1 MGTSGPVITNFEVIK
16 KEEKEENTKKE
27 PEEEEEDE
35 EEEEEE
41 EDEEEEEKKEENKFY
56 EEIKKKNKKEKIN
69 INELLKQ
76 LENELIKVNKKI
88 NYYNKQKYILE
99 SKIKK
104 IKDQNKKNKVQ
115 KQMHNDNNDKVKNEQ
130 IIIKKMLKRKK
141 YIDTSKALKMESTD
155 QDLFILGLISQNLED
170 RGILSA
176 IEKKGN
182 FEEQINDFSWF
193 QYLINDNK
201 KKFVLDFKFDK
212 QKSKELLKNK
222 KEYKKFEKKLK
233 SKLSK
238 DFNISEKKIF
248 LDATLSEKGRFRV
261 QIIFQS
267 EEFNSLDKNQ
277 FINKFKSDP
286 DFAEL
291 NCLKGI
297 YEDVVMGIIKLS
309 KNQLDPQGNRKYGW
323 GVGEKRAGIDYEPPI
338 GWNGIGLKVKGRYD
352 NGDDTWIGMSNA
364 PGEWCVAYH
373 GVGRG
378 QSSYNVKKATGEIIK
393 GKEFKPGAGQVH
405 KNCLDIFHPGT
416 GQKVGKESIVHL
428 ILKLLKIMLEYQI

>member
-212 QKSKELLKNK
+212 QKARN
-222 KEYKKFEKKLK
+222 Y
-233 SKLSK
+233 
-238 DFNISEKKIF
+238 
-248 LDATLSEKGRFRV
+248 
-261 QIIFQS
+261 
-267 EEFNSLDKNQ
+267 
-277 FINKFKSDP
+277 
-286 DFAEL
+286 
-291 NCLKGI
+291 
-297 YEDVVMGIIKLS
+297 
-309 KNQLDPQGNRKYGW
+309 
-323 GVGEKRAGIDYEPPI
+323 
-338 GWNGIGLKVKGRYD
+338 
-352 NGDDTWIGMSNA
+352 
-364 PGEWCVAYH
+364 
-373 GVGRG
+373 
-378 QSSYNVKKATGEIIK
+378 
-393 GKEFKPGAGQVH
+393 
-405 KNCLDIFHPGT
+405 
-416 GQKVGKESIVHL
+416 
-428 ILKLLKIMLEYQI
+428 